1 MADTAPKK
9 PRRVNNY
16 AYRDLTKALRRKA
29 KAHNL
34 PCWICGQPID
44 YTADWRSRWS
54 FTADHVIPIAL
65 GGNPRGELR
74 PAHRACNSRRGDT
87 TNRRQPAIV
96 KPVEKRSKKW

>member
-1 MADTAPKK
+1 M
-9 PRRVNNY
+9 
-16 AYRDLTKALRRKA
+16 RRKA